1 MPSSCDSEV
10 VRNSYNGMWPN
21 ATPEEKEAGRERPD
35 AVEQGGGIGG
45 GKDRRRQQEWP
56 NLRER
61 AAVAEPRSREG
72 GVVVGGK

>member
-10 VRNSYNGMWPN
+10 VRDGYHGMRPN
-21 ATPEEKEAGRERPD
+21 AAPEEKEAGRERPD
-35 AVEQGGGIGG
+35 AVEHGGGIGG
-45 GKDRRRQQEWP
+45 RQERRRQLERP
-56 NLRER
+56 DLRVR